1 MRDDIRLAS
10 QELLAAIRGWFESHG
25 SAWAVSEAAVDEDGQ
40 HKTDAGI
47 RLQAVSSRPTCIDS
61 ELFVLMLLLPSG

>member
-25 SAWAVSEAAVDEDGQ
+25 TAWAVSDAAVDEDGQ

-47 RLQAVSSRPTCIDS
+47 RLQAVSSMSTCTAS
-61 ELFVLMLLLPSG
+61 ELCVLMLLLPSG